1 MFSPPANRACF
12 EELQHNYI
20 VYWVIL
26 DYTSDII
33 YLADMFFRTRTGERL
48 IFIKCLVQKK
58 ASSLVLSSLRIR
70 NRSYSSFSVQE
81 GFLISN
87 NRLTRSFSSLSW
99 TNQVRIP
106 KKPLCVIVLLE
117 LHNELLLGETQHQF
131 ISLI

>member
-48 IFIKCLVQKK
+48 IFIICLVQKK

-70 NRSYSSFSVQE
+70 NRSYSYFSVQE

-106 KKPLCVIVLLE
+106 KKPLCVIVLLK